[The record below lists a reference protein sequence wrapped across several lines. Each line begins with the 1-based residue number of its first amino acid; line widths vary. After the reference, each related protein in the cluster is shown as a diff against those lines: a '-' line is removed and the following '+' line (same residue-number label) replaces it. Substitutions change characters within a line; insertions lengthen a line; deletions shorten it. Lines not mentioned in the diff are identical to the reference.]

1 VPGKILAVT
10 TAANISNNNI
20 IAWSTNTQQSANVY
34 TLEKRGQ
41 RGAVNFIY

>member
-10 TAANISNNNI
+10 TAANISNNI